1 MAGSRIKGITVE
13 IGGDTTG
20 LSKALSGINGELR
33 DTQSQLRDV
42 EKLLKLDP
50 ENTELLRQK
59 FNLLSRAVEQ
69 TEEKLD
75 ALRQAEK
82 QVQAQFERGEVS
94 EDQYNALRRE
104 IIATENSLDSL
115 RDQAKTTQRALMGI
129 DKKPLEEVAD
139 AAEKAG
145 NELEDAGKE
154 ASSFGDYLKAGAVI
168 EGVTGI
174 ASAISDLNKETQE
187 FRKVMGTLETSSER
201 AGYTAEQTS
210 EAFDQL
216 YWVLGDEQSTAT
228 TIANLQA
235 IGLEQS
241 DLLEM
246 LDLATGAWATY
257 GDSIPIDGLAESINE
272 TIRAGTVTGTF
283 ADVLNWGTKEGETFG
298 VMLKENTEANEEWNS
313 AVEDAETAED
323 YFNLALQNCSNE
335 AERANLVMQAMA
347 SQGLADSA
355 DAWYQ
360 NNASLVDANDA
371 QLQFMEASAQLAEK
385 VTPVTTS
392 VKEGING
399 IFNALL
405 ELSEDIDF
413 EAIASAIDGAFDFFA
428 EEIIPV
434 ISDFFQFLMD
444 NGSTITAALISI
456 AGGFAAMK
464 LAEVAGNIKNL
475 ITGVSTLSQ
484 TFPALGSAISLLT
497 NPVFLVGTAVVALVA
512 LIATKGDEI
521 QQILQDLDDWLQDV
535 FTTDWSESL
544 GFLGDLLNGFFQIVS
559 DVWGAIKKVFDGIID
574 FIRGVFTGDWDRAW
588 QGVSGI
594 FEGIFEGLVAIAK
607 APLNAIIA
615 LINGMISGINW
626 VIDKINGIS
635 FDIPDWLGGGHIGFD
650 LDHISKIAYLAKGG
664 ILTQGSAIV
673 GEAGPELL
681 TVSGGDAI
689 VRPLTGATTNN
700 YNSNMGGI
708 TVNVYGAPGQD
719 VKELAHL
726 VSEEISDATS
736 RKGAVYA

>member
-129 DKKPLEEVAD
+129 DEKPLEEVAD
-139 AAEKAG
+139 AAERAG

-154 ASSFGDYLKAGAVI
+154 ASSFGDYLKAGAII

-174 ASAISDLNKETQE
+174 ASAISGLSEETQE
-187 FRKVMGTLETSSER
+187 FRKVMGTLETSSEK
-201 AGYTAEQTS
+201 AGYTIEQTS

-216 YWVLGDEQSTAT
+216 YWALGDEQSTAT

-241 DLLEM
+241 DLMEM
-246 LDLATGAWATY
+246 LDLTTGAWLKY
-257 GDSIPIDGLAESINE
+257 GGSIPIDGLAESINE

-298 VMLKENTEANEEWNS
+298 VMLKANTEANEEWNS

-347 SQGLADSA
+347 SQGLAESA

-360 NNASLVDANDA
+360 NNANLVDANDA

-444 NGSTITAALISI
+444 NGSTITAVLVSI

-497 NPVFLVGTAVVALVA
+497 NPVFLVGSAVAALVA

-521 QQILQDLDDWLQDV
+521 QQILQDLDDWLQGV
-535 FTTDWSESL
+535 FTTDWSESF
-544 GFLGDLLNGFFQIVS
+544 GFLGDLINGFFQTVS

-588 QGVSGI
+588 KGVSEI
-594 FEGIFEGLVAIAK
+594 FGGIFEGLVALVK
-607 APLNAIIA
+607 APFNAIIA
-615 LINGMISGINW
+615 IINAVITGINW
-626 VIDKINGIS
+626 LIDKINKIS
-635 FDIPDWLGGGHIGFD
+635 FDFPDWLGGGHVGFD
-650 LDHISKIAYLAKGG
+650 FDHLPKIEYLAKGG

-689 VRPLTGATTNN
+689 VRPLTGGTTNN
-700 YNSNMGGI
+700 YNSNMGGV

>member
-129 DKKPLEEVAD
+129 DEKPLEEVAD

-154 ASSFGDYLKAGAVI
+154 ASSFGDYLKAGAII

-174 ASAISDLNKETQE
+174 ASAISGLSEETQE

-235 IGLEQS
+235 IGLEQG

-360 NNASLVDANDA
+360 NNANLVDANDA

-399 IFNALL
+399 IFDALL

-444 NGSTITAALISI
+444 NGSTITAVLVSI
-456 AGGFAAMK
+456 AGGFTAMK

-497 NPVFLVGTAVVALVA
+497 NPVFLVGAAVAALVA

-521 QQILQDLDDWLQDV
+521 QQVLQDLDDWLQGV
-535 FTTDWSESL
+535 FTTDWSESF

-588 QGVSGI
+588 QGVSEI
-594 FEGIFEGLVAIAK
+594 FGGIFEGLVALVK
-607 APLNAIIA
+607 APFNAIIA
-615 LINGMISGINW
+615 IINAVITGINW
-626 VIDKINGIS
+626 LIDKINKIS
-635 FDIPDWLGGGHIGFD
+635 FDFPDWLGGGHVGFD
-650 LDHISKIAYLAKGG
+650 FDHLPKIEYLAKGG

-689 VRPLTGATTNN
+689 VRPLTGGTTNN
-700 YNSNMGGI
+700 YNSNMGGLTI
-708 TVNVYGAPGQD
+708 NVYGAPGQD
-719 VKELAHL
+719 VEELAEI
-726 VSEEISDATS
+726 VSEKISDATS

>member
-129 DKKPLEEVAD
+129 DEKPLEEVAD

-154 ASSFGDYLKAGAVI
+154 ASSFGDYLKAGAIV
-168 EGVTGI
+168 EGVKGI
-174 ASAISDLNKETQE
+174 ASAMSDLSAETE
-187 FRKVMGTLETSSER
+187 EYRRVMASLETSSER
-201 AGYTAEQTS
+201 AGYTAEET
-210 EAFDQL
+210 EATYRKL
-216 YWVLGDEQSTAT
+216 YGVLGDDQTAAT
-228 TIANLQA
+228 TTANLQA
-235 IGLEQS
+235 LGLAQE
-241 DLLEM
+241 DLMELV
-246 LDLATGAWATY
+246 DATVGAWSAY

-283 ADVLNWGTKEGETFG
+283 ADVLNWGSKEGETFG
-298 VMLKENTEANEEWNS
+298 IAMKEATEANEEWNA
-313 AVEDAETAED
+313 AVEDCETAED
-323 YFNLALQNCSNE
+323 YFNLALQSASSE
-335 AERANLVMQAMA
+335 AERQNLVMQALA
-347 SQGLADSA
+347 DQGLTEAGQAWQKNNEDLIAANEAQADFTDAAAELSA
-355 DAWYQ
+355 R
-360 NNASLVDANDA
+360 
-371 QLQFMEASAQLAEK
+371 
-385 VTPVTTS
+385 VTPVTTA
-392 VKEGING
+392 VQEGING
-399 IFNALL
+399 ILESLL
-405 ELSEDIDF
+405 GLTEDVDF
-413 EAIASAIDGAFDFFA
+413 EEIASAIDGAFDFFA
-428 EEIIPV
+428 EEIIPI

-444 NGSTITAALISI
+444 NGSTITAVLISI

-464 LAEVAGNIKNL
+464 LSQVAGDLQDVISGASK
-475 ITGVSTLSQ
+475 LSEV
-484 TFPALGSAISLLT
+484 FPKLGSAINLLT
-497 NPVFLVGTAVVALVA
+497 DPVFLVASAVIGLVA

-521 QQILQDLDDWLQDV
+521 QQILQDLDDWLQGV
-535 FTTDWSESL
+535 FTTDWSESF
-544 GFLGDLLNGFFQIVS
+544 GFLGDLLNGFFEIVS
-559 DVWGAIKKVFDGIID
+559 DVWGSIKKVFDGIID

-588 QGVSGI
+588 QGVSEI
-594 FEGIFEGLVAIAK
+594 FGGIFEGLVALVK
-607 APLNAIIA
+607 APFNAIIA
-615 LINGMISGINW
+615 IINAVITGINW
-626 VIDKINGIS
+626 LIDKVNQIS
-635 FDIPDWLGGGHIGFD
+635 FDFPDWLGGGHVGFD
-650 LDHISKIAYLAKGG
+650 FDHLPKMEYLAKGG

-689 VRPLTGATTNN
+689 VRPLTGGTTNN
-700 YNSNMGGI
+700 YNSNMGGV

-719 VKELAHL
+719 VEELAEI
-726 VSEEISDATS
+726 VSEKISDATS